1 MTFSFKK
8 LLWPATLLLSVAVFS
23 ATAADL
29 PETIRAIKPSVV
41 AIGTLVKTRTPPVV
55 FFGTGFVVGDGLTV
69 VTNSHVV
76 PAILDSEKNETLTIL
91 IERGTTYEQRP
102 ARVIAND
109 KSHDLALLKI
119 TGDPLPA
126 LKLGDSTQAQE
137 GQSLALTG
145 YPMAIGLGLH
155 AATHRA
161 VLAAIVS
168 ITQPPPTARQLSPA
182 TINRVRDGSF
192 AIFQLDATSYPGNS
206 GSPLYDPGSGEV
218 LAIINAGFIKGSKEN
233 ALSNPSG
240 ISYAIPSQYIK
251 ALMQKSQND

>member
-1 MTFSFKK
+1 MNTRA
-8 LLWPATLLLSVAVFS
+8 PAIVFCC
-23 ATAADL
+23 
-29 PETIRAIKPSVV
+29 
-41 AIGTLVKTRTPPVV
+41 
-55 FFGTGFVVGDGLTV
+55 TGFAVGDGLTI
-69 VTNSHVV
+69 VTNSHV
-76 PAILDSEKNETLTIL
+76 IRTLLDTEKNATLTVL
-91 IERGTTYEQRP
+91 IERGANNEQRQ
-102 ARVIAND
+102 AQVIAND
-109 KSHDLALLKI
+109 LSHDLALLKI
-119 TGDPLPA
+119 TGDPLPT

-168 ITQPPPTARQLSPA
+168 ITQPTPTAKHLSPA

-206 GSPLYDPGSGEV
+206 GSPLYDVGSGEV
-218 LAIINAGFIKGSKEN
+218 LGIINSGFVKGTKEN

-251 ALMQKSQND
+251 ALMQKSQNN